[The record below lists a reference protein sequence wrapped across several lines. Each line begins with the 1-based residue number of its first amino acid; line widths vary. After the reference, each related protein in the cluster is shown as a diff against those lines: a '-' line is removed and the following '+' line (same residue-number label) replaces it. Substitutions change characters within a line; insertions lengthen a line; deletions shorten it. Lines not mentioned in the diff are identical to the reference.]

1 MKIYRL
7 LIILLVATSVVI
19 GGGKKVL
26 VEVFTNS
33 HCVVCPSAHSSI
45 DNYLQNGEN
54 KNSVVY
60 LYYHMPFPYSDDK
73 LNQENT
79 ADPSARNV
87 FYGSFT
93 STPRAIFDGQVQ
105 ANNFSSWGGSINT
118 LATQA
123 NIVDIEISGK
133 VQSGL
138 ADVTAK
144 LKSGSTSPTG
154 NLVVQFI
161 AVENVNYSGRNGI
174 SFHKNV
180 MRKMFPGAN
189 GKAITLTANQELQ
202 VTESIALNQQWNTAQ
217 LGFIVFVQNA
227 QSKAIL
233 NAEYVSYSTL
243 ISTSIESSNT
253 IPTETSLNQNYP
265 NPFNPETVISYRL
278 VNSGHVKLKV
288 YDLLGRE
295 VANLVNEVKS
305 AGSHEIKFNS
315 MLNNNQ
321 SLPNGVYY
329 YQLRVGNFFET
340 KKMLLTK

>member
-1 MKIYRL
+1 VQIYRL
-7 LIILLVATSVVI
+7 LIILLVATSVVT

-26 VEVFTNS
+26 IEVFTNS
-33 HCVVCPSAHSSI
+33 HCVVCPSAHSTI
-45 DNYLQNGEN
+45 DNYLQNGQN

-60 LYYHMPFPYSDDK
+60 LYYHMPFPYPDDK

-93 STPRAIFDGQVQ
+93 STPRAVFDGQVQ
-105 ANNFSSWGGSINT
+105 ANNFSSWGSSINT
-118 LATQA
+118 LATQT
-123 NIVDIEISGK
+123 NIVDIEISGT

-138 ADVTAK
+138 ANVTAK
-144 LKSGSTSPTG
+144 LKSGSSSPSG
-154 NLVVQFI
+154 NLIVQFI
-161 AVENVNYSGRNGI
+161 AVENVNYAGRNGI

-189 GKAITLTANQELQ
+189 GKAITLTANQDLQ
-202 VTESIALNQQWNTAQ
+202 ITESVALNQQWNTAQ

-233 NAEYVSYSTL
+233 NAEYVSYSTM
-243 ISTSIESSNT
+243 ISTSIGASNT

-265 NPFNPETVISYRL
+265 NPFNPETLISYRL
-278 VNSGHVKLKV
+278 ANSGYVKLKV

-295 VANLVNEVKS
+295 VAILINEVKS
-305 AGSHEIKFNS
+305 AGSHEVKFNS
-315 MLNNNQ
+315 TVNNQ
-321 SLPNGVYY
+321 SLPSGIYY
-329 YQLRVGNFFET
+329 YQLQTENFIET
-340 KKMLLTK
+340 RKMLLVK